1 MSTMLIRSEDVS
13 YITSTGKL
21 TQQLLLVNKFSEKSI
36 KKEETHWSVSTL
48 VLTLCMLLPEESS
61 VHMFGNTVLKRL
73 NTTLILISLTTSQSA
88 RKKKCKLKMKL
99 IKSFL
104 KGILSPNILRTK
116 RLPNKSMVSTCIKE
130 VSYRE
135 TQSELST
142 FTMSMLR
149 LAVVLMPTI
158 HHKSDG

>member
-1 MSTMLIRSEDVS
+1 
-13 YITSTGKL
+13 
-21 TQQLLLVNKFSEKSI
+21 
-36 KKEETHWSVSTL
+36 
-48 VLTLCMLLPEESS
+48 
-61 VHMFGNTVLKRL
+61 MFGNTVLKRL
-73 NTTLILISLTTSQSA
+73 NTTLILISHTTSQSA